1 MDFKQIKELI
11 KLVDDSKIGE
21 VLIETDDSS
30 IRIRHLNYQKKS
42 VVTQAVAPQSTTSF
56 QAPQVEQAPSD
67 VKSTKE
73 KTKDTDEDESEK
85 EEELNNEHLVTVKS
99 PMIGTFYRSGSPDK
113 PPYVKV
119 GDNINKQDV
128 ICIIEAMKL
137 FNEIESEFSGK
148 IVKVL
153 VENESPVE
161 YDQPLFLIDPKG

>member
-21 VLIETDDSS
+21 VLIETDESS

-42 VVTQAVAPQSTTSF
+42 VVASLPVPQSVPVQAHPATVAP
-56 QAPQVEQAPSD
+56 VENTLKEE
-67 VKSTKE
+67 KSSPE
-73 KTKDTDEDESEK
+73 KPVEK
-85 EEELNNEHLVTVKS
+85 EEQEDENTEHFITVKS
-99 PMIGTFYRSGSPDK
+99 PMIGTFYRSASPDK

-128 ICIIEAMKL
+128 LCIIEAMKL

-148 IVKVL
+148 VVKVL